1 MTGIGETKKKNPA
14 SLVLTLREPIGKTRE
29 SFVRKK

>member
-1 MTGIGETKKKNPA
+1 MIGIDETKKKSLA